1 MYRINKLEKSVKELN
16 RKVDSCLVAKTI
28 VLKIKDKKS
37 NNVNDSITT
46 KKIIICQLQIKL
58 ILLLRIFLSFLMWK
72 KFLMESVCLQ
82 KR

>member
-1 MYRINKLEKSVKELN
+1 MSVALFRFVSIPAIISMYRINKLENSVKELN

-46 KKIIICQLQIKL
+46 KKK
-58 ILLLRIFLSFLMWK
+58 
-72 KFLMESVCLQ
+72 
-82 KR
+82 

>member
-1 MYRINKLEKSVKELN
+1 MYRINKLENSVKKLN

-46 KKIIICQLQIKL
+46 KKK
-58 ILLLRIFLSFLMWK
+58 
-72 KFLMESVCLQ
+72 
-82 KR
+82 